1 MKPSIDALYDLVKLQ
16 NPGLTLTQSQLTFA
30 TPVRVTAEEYAT
42 FNKNTKVTLRAVSS
56 AHASG
61 SVDVY
66 YNRLILN
73 FMLGGEAP
81 YFEYGDAAVP
91 AGTTYATMADT
102 LPYLNAH
109 FGTTFVPS
117 DVNATDVPDLEN
129 GSYLNIQP
137 GNVAYDGQCW
147 IDFPVTIPDPLSSAF
162 PTTVIGE
169 IYTGAYGLAQRAVNA
184 NGGNLY
190 YAVLTESDNV
200 VLDAAT
206 SAANGNAECSAV
218 LTYTDIYNAYTGP
231 VTIYYNRPSM
241 TPSMAYGTTYKLP
254 VGAVNS
260 VDLLP
265 VVNARTGLALT
276 ANDIV
281 NEPLPALVGGTINY
295 TLTASPGS
303 FHYKGGLELT
313 LVDTLPDVS
322 TLLTYNADLADAPGA
337 QPVTQRIWATTVFT
351 DNAYNWLRLT
361 QPNSFDPTMPFYTV
375 EPAVVNDTAT
385 QTAHGGR
392 EAKVTLTF
400 HDIAGVTGTLDFYLN
415 RYDLSALNGGA
426 VYESLYL
433 NLNAMIAAQYLL
445 TRDMFSNAVSKVGGP
460 HLGNN
465 VLSPDIVDYHGLVF
479 VSNSGNVNV
488 VYKAV
493 PGSAIF
499 RGQFE
504 THVSDGDPGSNQL

>member
-1 MKPSIDALYDLVKLQ
+1 MKPSITALYDLIKFQ
-16 NPGLTLTQSQLTFA
+16 NPSLTLTQSQLNFA

-42 FNKNTKVTLRAVSS
+42 YNKNTKVTVHA
-56 AHASG
+56 AADANASG
-61 SVDVY
+61 TVDVF
-66 YNRLILN
+66 YNRLVLN
-73 FMLGGEAP
+73 FMLGGDP
-81 YFEYGDAAVP
+81 PWFYFGDAAVP
-91 AGTTYATMADT
+91 VGTTYATMGDT

-109 FGTTFVPS
+109 YGTTFVPS
-117 DVNATDVPDLEN
+117 DVNANDVPDLEN
-129 GSYLNIQP
+129 GSYLTIQP
-137 GNVAYDGQCW
+137 GNIAYDGQCW
-147 IDFPVTIPDPLSSAF
+147 IDFPVTAPDPLSSVF

-218 LTYTDIYNAYTGP
+218 LTYTDIYNAYTGS
-231 VTIYYNRPSM
+231 VTVYYNRPSLV
-241 TPSMAYGTTYKLP
+241 PSMAYGTTYLLP

-276 ANDIV
+276 VNDIV
-281 NEPLPALVGGTINY
+281 NEPLPALVSGTASY
-295 TLTASPGS
+295 TLQASPGA
-303 FHYKGGLELT
+303 FHYKGSYALT
-313 LVDTLPDVS
+313 LVDTLPVVS
-322 TLLTYNADLADAPGA
+322 TLLTYNPDLADSAGA
-337 QPVTQRIWATTVFT
+337 QPVTQRIWGVTVFT

-361 QPNSFDPTMPFYTV
+361 QPNSFDPATPFYTV
-375 EPAVVNDTAT
+375 EPAVVNDAAT

-400 HDIAGVTGTLDFYLN
+400 HDISGVTGTLDFYLN
-415 RYDLSALNGGA
+415 RYDLSALNSGA

-433 NLNAMIAAQYLL
+433 NLNAMIAAQYMF
-445 TRDMFSNAVSKVGGP
+445 TRDMFSNAVSKAGGP
-460 HLGNN
+460 NLGSS
-465 VLSPDIVDYHGLVF
+465 VLNPDIVDYHGLVF
-479 VSNSGNVNV
+479 ISNSGNLNV
-488 VYKAV
+488 VYQAV

-504 THVSDGDPGSNQL
+504 THVSDGDPGPNQI